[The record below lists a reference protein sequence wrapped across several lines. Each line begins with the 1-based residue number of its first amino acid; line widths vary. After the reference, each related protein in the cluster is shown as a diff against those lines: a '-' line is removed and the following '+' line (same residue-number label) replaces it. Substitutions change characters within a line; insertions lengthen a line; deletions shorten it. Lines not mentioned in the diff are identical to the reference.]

1 MRQEPLTRCLFR
13 ATVGPGLVRKKN
25 HLLINA
31 HSREAQVYTIT
42 VSRPGPEQTVYSP
55 VKEYETKDSMLTLAF
70 DDNHDVVI
78 PLFQVT
84 AVDIVRQE

>member
-1 MRQEPLTRCLFR
+1 MHPSRS
-13 ATVGPGLVRKKN
+13 GL
-25 HLLINA
+25 
-31 HSREAQVYTIT
+31 
-42 VSRPGPEQTVYSP
+42 EQAVYSP
-55 VKEYETKDSMLTLAF
+55 VKEYEIKNNLLTLAF